1 MIKISAD
8 DHQLVFTGPFPIG
21 VIDREAFARQV
32 EHMPPL
38 AFLEPKNPLRAKD
51 SGWQLVVEE
60 VLKSPQSKRF
70 VRLE

>member
-1 MIKISAD
+1 MVEVSAN
-8 DHQLVFTGPFPIG
+8 DHQLVFAGSFPIG

-51 SGWQLVVEE
+51 SGWKLVVEE
-60 VLKSPQSKRF
+60 VLKGPQA
-70 VRLE
+70 